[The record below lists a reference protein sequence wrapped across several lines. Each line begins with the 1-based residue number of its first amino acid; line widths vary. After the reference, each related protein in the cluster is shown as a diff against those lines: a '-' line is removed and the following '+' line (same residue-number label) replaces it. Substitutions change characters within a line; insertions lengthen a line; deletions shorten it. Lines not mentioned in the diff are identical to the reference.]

1 MPAAT
6 RRNVDK
12 GNAYIAAA
20 RYFKLLAK
28 LFASPK
34 SSHTPRLTAK
44 QMEVSLKRFKKAP
57 RSELAEVSALL
68 NMIVAEMDKI
78 QPTVESD
85 AGVERNGAE

>member
-1 MPAAT
+1 M
-6 RRNVDK
+6 
-12 GNAYIAAA
+12 
-20 RYFKLLAK
+20 
-28 LFASPK
+28 
-34 SSHTPRLTAK
+34 
-44 QMEVSLKRFKKAP
+44 KRFKKAP